1 MPPEMPT
8 DIQRLIARM
17 MEAGVSAEEA
27 IPTMANGGILD
38 LLKEAGGRGVR
49 RAVDPIGHAVDVA
62 RDVPEALESLGDF
75 DPHKYFGSRAIEPDT
90 IPSRPDQRLEA
101 VRGLRGMFD
110 NIDTEKRRHP
120 LIPGFLLQDR
130 LRQLKQAG
138 KVRGGLEAL
147 LDRARGGLRDRMEG
161 MPRLP
166 IGRGGMLEPDSI
178 PQRYSGGVIGL
189 QAGGD
194 PYQQRMVQSYVSP
207 EVAQPY
213 ADLVGQI
220 GQVGAQPYTP
230 YTGQRL
236 AATTPE
242 QATARAAYYGYGTGQ
257 GPQGTIQAQS
267 TLGQAAQGVG
277 SMIPQQQALASQ
289 FGTMAPQ
296 ALTGAQTAG
305 TGMQNLAGRAEL
317 QGQLAGAGMRQ
328 TGAGAQAALSGT
340 QDPVTGAWTP
350 GGVGLAQQAKG
361 QAGQDQMTGLG
372 GQMGAAGR
380 KAYADQ
386 FRFGQ
391 DMKGMGTAAQT
402 LGTGAKTDMA
412 TTGTTAQ
419 EQAATAAGR
428 MRELGGQDTQLGK
441 SADMSDYMSQ
451 YTRNVTDPQLQQ
463 LLEFQKM
470 QGQELGSQAAG
481 AGAFG
486 GYRQGVEASE
496 QAKAV
501 SQQAADIIGK
511 GQQEAFQSA
520 VGREQEDARRR
531 EQAQQV
537 GLSAEQQAAQTQAG
551 AQGQMLAAQQ
561 AGVGAAQRGTE
572 QQMQAQQQAAQIM
585 DTAAGRKMQ
594 GIQGQGALA
603 AQGIGMG
610 MQGLAAQQ
618 AATQQGAQL
627 ALQGQQQGYGAAQ
640 GGTSLGLQGLQAA
653 QAARAGGYGTSAD
666 LLRGQQGAMGQQMGA
681 YGQLAGIG
689 GQQMALGGQ
698 QQQQQLQRLQ
708 AMEQAGA
715 RTQQEQQRD
724 YDIAYEDFQRQQRH
738 PQEQTQWQLEA
749 MSRLPYQNTQVIGD
763 YGADPGLMSDV
774 TGAMGAHEEFQSEG
788 AAPTDPATPDM
799 FEGDPPPGGEA
810 DSISG
815 EVIFDSDTTN
825 GTEVGGNPLVEV
837 RGGGY
842 IGSSGILAPYHKK
855 LLDGLY
861 AGGRIAY

>member
-257 GPQGTIQAQS
+257 GPQGTIQAQA

-305 TGMQNLAGRAEL
+305 TGMQQLAGRAEL

-350 GGVGLAQQAKG
+350 GGVGLA
-361 QAGQDQMTGLG
+361 
-372 GQMGAAGR
+372 
-380 KAYADQ
+380 
-386 FRFGQ
+386 
-391 DMKGMGTAAQT
+391 
-402 LGTGAKTDMA
+402 
-412 TTGTTAQ
+412 
-419 EQAATAAGR
+419 
-428 MRELGGQDTQLGK
+428 
-441 SADMSDYMSQ
+441 
-451 YTRNVTDPQLQQ
+451 
-463 LLEFQKM
+463 
-470 QGQELGSQAAG
+470 
-481 AGAFG
+481 
-486 GYRQGVEASE
+486 
-496 QAKAV
+496 
-501 SQQAADIIGK
+501 
-511 GQQEAFQSA
+511 
-520 VGREQEDARRR
+520 
-531 EQAQQV
+531 
-537 GLSAEQQAAQTQAG
+537 
-551 AQGQMLAAQQ
+551 
-561 AGVGAAQRGTE
+561 
-572 QQMQAQQQAAQIM
+572 
-585 DTAAGRKMQ
+585 
-594 GIQGQGALA
+594 
-603 AQGIGMG
+603 
-610 MQGLAAQQ
+610 
-618 AATQQGAQL
+618 
-627 ALQGQQQGYGAAQ
+627 
-640 GGTSLGLQGLQAA
+640 
-653 QAARAGGYGTSAD
+653 
-666 LLRGQQGAMGQQMGA
+666 
-681 YGQLAGIG
+681 
-689 GQQMALGGQ
+689 
-698 QQQQQLQRLQ
+698 
-708 AMEQAGA
+708 
-715 RTQQEQQRD
+715 
-724 YDIAYEDFQRQQRH
+724 
-738 PQEQTQWQLEA
+738 
-749 MSRLPYQNTQVIGD
+749 
-763 YGADPGLMSDV
+763 
-774 TGAMGAHEEFQSEG
+774 
-788 AAPTDPATPDM
+788 
-799 FEGDPPPGGEA
+799 
-810 DSISG
+810 
-815 EVIFDSDTTN
+815 
-825 GTEVGGNPLVEV
+825 
-837 RGGGY
+837 
-842 IGSSGILAPYHKK
+842 
-855 LLDGLY
+855 
-861 AGGRIAY
+861 